1 MGAAQSPPELHG
13 ERVVLRRARTAQA
26 QAIHDLVNT
35 PEVLAWWVSYPM
47 EQVVEDLTP
56 DDEEFVI
63 FTIEPAAAEAGTE
76 VVGLVQYSQE
86 LDPMYRHASID
97 VSIHPDHHRRG
108 HATDAIRTLARH
120 LFDDLG
126 HHRITIDPAAHN
138 AAAIACYEGLGFR
151 PVGIM
156 RDYEQGVDGTFHDG
170 LLMDLLAGE
179 LR

>member
-1 MGAAQSPPELHG
+1 MGAAASPPELRG
-13 ERVVLRRARTAQA
+13 ERIVLRRARAEQA
-26 QAIHDLVNT
+26 QAIFDLVNT

-47 EQVVEDLTP
+47 EQVLEDLTP

-63 FTIEPAAAEAGTE
+63 FTIELDGPDGPE
-76 VVGLVQYSQE
+76 VVGLVQYGQE

-108 HATDAIRTLARH
+108 FATDAIRTLARH
-120 LFDDLG
+120 LLDDLG

-138 AAAIACYEGLGFR
+138 ARAIACYEGLGFR

-156 RDYEQGVDGTFHDG
+156 RDYEQGPDGTFHDG